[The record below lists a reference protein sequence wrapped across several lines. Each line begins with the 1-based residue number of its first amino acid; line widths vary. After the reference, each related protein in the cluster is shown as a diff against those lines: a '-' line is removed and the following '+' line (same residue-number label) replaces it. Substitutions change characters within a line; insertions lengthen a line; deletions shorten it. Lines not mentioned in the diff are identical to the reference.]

1 MAKNK
6 NIIFGIRAVMEAI
19 KAGKDIDKILIQR
32 GLSGPLVKEL
42 HQLNKE
48 YGIPYQFLPVEK
60 FKQWNSKNHQGV
72 VAILSEITY
81 QDIENIL
88 PGIYESGEDPFV
100 LILDQISDVR
110 NFGAIARTAEC
121 AGVHAIIIP
130 EKGIAAINADAIK
143 ASAGALHKIPGALHK
158 IPVCRVR
165 SLAAA
170 TELLKENGLQIAAAT
185 EKSSK
190 SYDSI
195 SYTKPTAIIMGSEEK
210 GISDQLLKIA
220 DYLIGIPLMG
230 SIESLNVSV
239 ATGVIL
245 FEGVRQKQLVKT
257 NIQD

>member
-6 NIIFGIRAVMEAI
+6 NIIFGIRAIIEAV
-19 KAGKDIDKILIQR
+19 KAGKDIEKVLIQR
-32 GLSGPLVKEL
+32 GLGGQLVKEL
-42 HQLNKE
+42 HEINRINN
-48 YGIPYQFLPVEK
+48 IPYQYLPVEK
-60 FKQWNSKNHQGV
+60 FKQWSSKNHQGV

-88 PGIYESGEDPFV
+88 PGIYEAGEDPFI

-143 ASAGALHKIPGALHK
+143 TSAGALLK

-165 SLAAA
+165 SLEAY
-170 TELLKENGLQIAAAT
+170 TELLKKNGLQIIAAT
-185 EKSSK
+185 EKATI

-195 SYTKPTAIIMGSEEK
+195 NYNSPTAIIMGAEDS
-210 GISDQLLKIA
+210 GISEQLLKIA
-220 DYLIGIPLMG
+220 DHQIGIPLKG
-230 SIESLNVSV
+230 TIESLNVSV
-239 ATGVIL
+239 AAGIIL
-245 FEGVRQKQLVKT
+245 FESVRQKNRV
-257 NIQD
+257 NN

>member
-6 NIIFGIRAVMEAI
+6 NSIFGIRAVMEAI
-19 KAGKDIDKILIQR
+19 KAGKDIDKVLIQR

-48 YGIPYQFLPVEK
+48 CGIPYQFLPVEK

-88 PGIYESGEDPFV
+88 PGIYESGTDPFI

-121 AGVHAIIIP
+121 AGIHAILIP

-143 ASAGALHKIPGALHK
+143 ASAGALHK

-170 TELLKENGLQIAAAT
+170 TELLKENGLQIAAAS
-185 EKSSK
+185 EKASK

-195 SYTKPTAIIMGSEEK
+195 SYVGPTAIIMGSEEK
-210 GISDQLLKIA
+210 GISEQLLKIA
-220 DYLIGIPLMG
+220 DHLIGIPLMG

-239 ATGVIL
+239 ATGIIL
-245 FEGVRQKQLVKT
+245 YEGVRQKQIVKT
-257 NIQD
+257 NTPG